1 MGTIKQRFN
10 LQSAGSTTTTSTR
23 FNISFADSLAIEQ
36 PVVNIASANVTSATG
51 PDTIIGSGVS
61 DITYV
66 YIKYVSANAGTPTLV
81 VSTVTNTQNFAD
93 LTVGEALFLPV
104 KGSIGLRVT
113 SSDTNQINYE
123 YGYWT
128 KDV

>member
-10 LQSAGSTTTTSTR
+10 LQSAGSNTTTSTG
-23 FNISFADSLAIEQ
+23 FNLSFADTLSIEQ
-36 PVVNIASANVTSATG
+36 PVVNIASSNVTSTSG
-51 PDTIIGSGVS
+51 PDTIIAAAVT

-66 YIKYVSANAGTPTLV
+66 YIKYVSANAGTPTMV
-81 VSTVTNTQNFAD
+81 VSTATGTQNFAD
-93 LTVGEALFLPV
+93 LTVGEAIFLPV
-104 KGSIGLRVT
+104 KGSVGIRVT

-128 KDV
+128 KND